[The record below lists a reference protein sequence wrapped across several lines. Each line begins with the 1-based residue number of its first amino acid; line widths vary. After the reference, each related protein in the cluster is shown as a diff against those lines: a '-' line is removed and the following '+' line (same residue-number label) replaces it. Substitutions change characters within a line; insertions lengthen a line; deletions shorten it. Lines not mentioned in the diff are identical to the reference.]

1 MGHRSVPS
9 IYSHYLRCVLAHYP
23 VSRLVFL
30 LKMAS
35 CHFWLFLSHKS
46 LIFGPTW
53 TWNDTWMGHK
63 SAQNIFPHCLG
74 CVLVH
79 YPVSRLV
86 FLLNMAS
93 CHFGCFLPPKPPIFG
108 PTWTWND
115 TWMGRK
121 SAQNISPHGLGCVSA
136 HYPVS
141 RWIFCSIRHPVIFGY
156 F

>member
-1 MGHRSVPS
+1 MTMVMIKVFWPIT
-9 IYSHYLRCVLAHYP
+9 IYIYHNIIETRMDHLDLHGGDELLLA
-23 VSRLVFL
+23 
-30 LKMAS
+30 
-35 CHFWLFLSHKS
+35 
-46 LIFGPTW
+46 
-53 TWNDTWMGHK
+53 
-63 SAQNIFPHCLG
+63 
-74 CVLVH
+74 H

-141 RWIFCSIRHPVIFGY
+141 MWIFCSIRHPVIFGY